1 MQSLAAPF
9 LSLFKPQQ
17 TQATPFNIRNSARF
31 IINYNNSSYLISET
45 SADKARSLSTPDHS
59 PLMPIKHTSQHASE
73 KGNVK
78 ISIVRIKVKTQG
90 TIYSSSS
97 TSIAAIAVR
106 VLCPMFSLDNSPS
119 SMAFSKAY
127 RQYLLRKI

>member
-17 TQATPFNIRNSARF
+17 TQASPFNIRNSARF

-59 PLMPIKHTSQHASE
+59 PLMSIKHKSQHTSE

-78 ISIVRIKVKTQG
+78 SPTVKTHE

-106 VLCPMFSLDNSPS
+106 VRCPMFSLDNSPS

-127 RQYLLRKI
+127 RQYLLLKI